1 MIKQIKSSE
10 IKNFLTDNKNVKLL
24 DERTQDE

>member
-10 IKNFLTDNKNVKLL
+10 IKKILEENPNTVLLRCKN
-24 DERTQDE
+24 RR

>member
-10 IKNFLTDNKNVKLL
+10 IKNFLMIIKMLSF
-24 DERTQDE
+24 